1 MTTVRIAR
9 VVKYK
14 GVVYLANVDI
24 PVDEA
29 DVQDLLSRG
38 GWVINKE
45 APAKQPGSK
54 EDDAKGAA
62 VGDTGTENTGS
73 SDADGDNAESGTD
86 SNKDDDA
93 SASANANDE
102 KAAGQ
107 TSDEDNNADE
117 IEELREYA
125 EALGI
130 EVKKN
135 WGIAKLKKEIAAA
148 ESN

>member
-14 GVVYLANVDI
+14 GVVYPANVDI
-24 PVDEA
+24 PVDKE
-29 DVQDLLSRG
+29 DVADLLSRG

-45 APAKQPGSK
+45 APAKQPGSE

-73 SDADGDNAESGTD
+73 SAADGDNAESGTD

-102 KAAGQ
+102 KAAGK

-117 IEELREYA
+117 IDELREYA

-130 EVKKN
+130 EVRKN